1 MARSPTNYS
10 ATPVSELEPR
20 EPPVNRD
27 YDQQQL
33 SGYERHGSRGA
44 DTPAHETVEAELERK
59 GVIYGGDHV
68 SVVDAATLGVAR
80 DGSLEGEVTIQYT
93 PYDSPEPVAYDDVAL
108 PSKATMRRLGPDH
121 VTNVPPYYAEE
132 IARKEAII
140 DACPIDVY
148 CSSINPAW
156 GWPYKLQS
164 YYEAR
169 PGASESCETLII
181 DSGFN
186 RWGSPDDVL
195 QAAAKTDADLVMAT
209 DVTGM
214 EDDSLRGHNGTMP
227 ETDDVFQ
234 DALTGIERF
243 MQRARE
249 LGILDRVMLPIQPD
263 YLPFLDACEGRGWL
277 GEVSYVSVGGMLGIP
292 DVQDRIDALHDL
304 RARLGDDYHI
314 HALAPST
321 DPAMIRELRNN
332 TSLVDSLDVSTP
344 ERAPA
349 NDKIPDA
356 SWDQRRHFFPRGT
369 KSSTIRAQ
377 ASALIS
383 VQLAHMLSPLCK
395 DETFEEIVEDSDTPL
410 SVSTN
415 TDAGPNRSITEW
427 ASGGN

>member
-1 MARSPTNYS
+1 
-10 ATPVSELEPR
+10 VSELEPR
-20 EPPVNRD
+20 EPVVNRD
-27 YDQQQL
+27 FDQHQL
-33 SGYERHGSRGA
+33 DAWERHGTRGA
-44 DTPAHETVEAELERK
+44 SARPGETVAEELVRK
-59 GVIYGGDHV
+59 GVIYDDEHV
-68 SVVDAATLGVAR
+68 TVVEATTLGVGR
-80 DGSLEGEVTIQYT
+80 DGSLEGEVAVQRT
-93 PYDSPEPVAYDDVAL
+93 PYDDPEPVAYSNVEL
-108 PSKATMRRLGPDH
+108 PSDTAMRQLAPDLL
-121 VTNVPPYYAEE
+121 TNVPTYYAEE

-140 DACPIDVY
+140 DACPINVY

-156 GWPYKLQS
+156 GWPWKLQS

-169 PGASESCETLII
+169 PGASDSCETLII

-214 EDDSLRGHNGTMP
+214 EVPSRRRHNDSMP
-227 ETDDVFQ
+227 DAGDVFQ
-234 DALTGIERF
+234 DALTGIQRF
-243 MQRARE
+243 MDRARE
-249 LGILDRVMLPIQPD
+249 LGILNRVMLPIQPD
-263 YLPFLDACEGRGWL
+263 YLEFLDACEDRGWL
-277 GEVSYVSVGGMLGIP
+277 DEVSYVSVGGLLGVP
-292 DVQDRIDALHDL
+292 DVQDRIDALHNV

-332 TSLVDSLDVSTP
+332 ASLVDSLDVSTP

-356 SWDQRRHFFPRGT
+356 SWDQGRHFFPRGT

-383 VQLAHMLSPLCK
+383 VQLAHMLSPLCS
-395 DETFEEIVEDSDTPL
+395 DETFEAVLAGDDAAHDT
-410 SVSTN
+410 
-415 TDAGPNRSITEW
+415 GPNRTIDEW
-427 ASGGN
+427 AASDD